1 LNKSFEERV
10 RFVWLALE
18 FGMILTA
25 NKIRVIAQLDQFGEG
40 AIRRCPRNHKALS
53 IHSVAIFHVEFVA
66 VPMPLRYL
74 GVAVDFFR
82 QCACNDLGWPC
93 AQPHTCT
100 FVTNAALLF
109 QQ

>member
-1 LNKSFEERV
+1 MNKSFKERV

-18 FGMILTA
+18 FGVILAA

-82 QCACNDLGWPC
+82 RCACNDLGWPC